1 MYGEIGSRFFRG
13 FKDHTIQHS
22 SGSCRRYTPF
32 CTGSVHKSPH
42 VSRPSTA
49 VTNSF
54 YKYKTTL
61 ASSICYV
68 TNWEES
74 RIQNIVPL
82 PRPERAKLDV
92 PGRYPLRLTSCP
104 AASGFRP
111 GQVCAM
117 APMLMVLYHRNSRIA
132 FAHAN
137 SISYMLSGCAVR

>member
-1 MYGEIGSRFFRG
+1 MTKTGDVPGFCFSRKFISYGRASLRG
-13 FKDHTIQHS
+13 RVNLVCEFGEKILKINFVVNTVLKKIFKT
-22 SGSCRRYTPF
+22 GLF
-32 CTGSVHKSPH
+32 C
-42 VSRPSTA
+42 
-49 VTNSF
+49 F
-54 YKYKTTL
+54 L
-61 ASSICYV
+61 FLCYV